1 MSYSMLEDFDHPSVL
16 NGKNSQNSKRSE
28 IVTNPLQDKRPKV
41 ELPGDNRLISDYAR
55 ELSSHLHDKSLF
67 RRERLVVTLNDINDG
82 LRIVTEQELR
92 TLTENYVVS
101 YRVHRRRDSDDRY
114 TFLKTM
120 SADQSRAVLASS
132 QFIDELR
139 PIDKVNTVQL
149 PVMRN
154 NGDITLLPQG
164 YDYESQ
170 TYTLKQGFDPSI
182 TSDGASYIE
191 ELLNEFRFND
201 DMRSKAVA
209 VSAMLT
215 VFAMGLLPEN
225 SLRPCFVY
233 LANAEGAGKTLL
245 ANCAIVPV
253 MGRTFCNV
261 WTQRN
266 EDMEKLLTA
275 ATLATQP
282 IILFDNAKGH
292 LDNPAVEA
300 FISATYWEGRI
311 LGASKLFT
319 GKNNAV
325 VFITGNGCTVSPDLR
340 RRSLFIELFMEEDR
354 SENRKFKKVLN
365 ERVLL
370 DCGQKILTALWSIVK
385 AWDDAGRPKAS
396 SIHPSFPDWSMIIG
410 GMTEHAGFGC
420 PLINPILKE
429 GGDKDIEDMSVF
441 VKKIYN
447 VHPSK
452 ELTFFE
458 LGKFAYHENLFER
471 VFCGEEELDR
481 KGKTTFSRIL
491 KRYDRRIFGAERL
504 RFLIQSERR
513 NRRYL
518 VKKEGKV
525 L

>member
-1 MSYSMLEDFDHPSVL
+1 MLHSILEDFDNPVVL
-16 NGKNSQNSKRSE
+16 NGIHSQYSKRSE
-28 IVTNPLQDKRPKV
+28 IVTNPLQDERPKV
-41 ELPGDNRLISDYAR
+41 ELPGDNRLMSDYAR
-55 ELSSHLHDKSLF
+55 ELGRHLHDKNMY
-67 RRERLVVTLNDINDG
+67 RRGRLVVTLNDTNDG

-92 TLTENYVVS
+92 TLMEKYVLG
-101 YRVHRRRDSDDRY
+101 YRVHRRRDSDDTY

-120 SADQSRAVLASS
+120 SADHSRAVLASP

-354 SENRKFKKVLN
+354 SENRKFKKILN

-396 SIHPSFPDWSMIIG
+396 RIHPSFPDWSMIIG

-420 PLINPILKE
+420 ALNTPDLYD
-429 GGDKDIEDMSVF
+429 GGDKDIKDMSALAIA
-441 VKKIYN
+441 IYN
-447 VHPSK
+447 FKPEMGS
-452 ELTFFE
+452 TFALVAQIANQE
-458 LGKFAYHENLFER
+458 SLFER
-471 VFCGEEELDR
+471 VFCDEDELDR

-491 KRYDRRIFGAERL
+491 KRYDRRIFGTEL
-504 RFLIQSERR
+504 RFIIQGKGR
-513 NRRYL
+513 NKRYL
-518 VKKEGKV
+518 VKKEGKMS
-525 L
+525 

>member
-1 MSYSMLEDFDHPSVL
+1 MQHSILEDFDPPILFEGQSPQHSVQGESITHPL
-16 NGKNSQNSKRSE
+16 
-28 IVTNPLQDKRPKV
+28 LDKRPKV
-41 ELPGDNRLISDYAR
+41 ELPGDNRPMSDYAR
-55 ELSSHLHDKSLF
+55 EASSHLHDKDLF
-67 RRERLVVTLNDINDG
+67 RKERLVVTLNETNDG
-82 LRIVTEQELR
+82 IRIVTDQELR
-92 TLTENYVVS
+92 TLMENYVLS
-101 YRVHRRRDSDDRY
+101 YRVHRRRDSDDKY

-120 SADQSRAVLASS
+120 SADQSRAVLASP
-132 QFIDELR
+132 QFIDGLR
-139 PIDKVNTVQL
+139 SIDKVNNVQL

-164 YDYESQ
+164 YDFESQ
-170 TYTLKQGFDPSI
+170 TYTIKQGFDPSI
-182 TSDGASYIE
+182 TIDGSSYIK
-191 ELLNEFRFND
+191 ELLNEFHFND
-201 DMRSKAVA
+201 DKRSKAVA

-215 VFAMGLLPEN
+215 VFAIGLLPEN
-225 SLRPCFVY
+225 SLRPCFIY

-245 ANCAIVPV
+245 ANCAIAPV

-261 WTQRN
+261 WTHRN

-275 ATLATQP
+275 ITLATQT
-282 IILFDNAKGH
+282 IIFFDNAKGH

-300 FISATYWEGRI
+300 FISASNWEGRI
-311 LGASKLFT
+311 LGASKVFT

-340 RRSLFIELFMEEDR
+340 RRSLFIELFMEEDKL
-354 SENRKFKKVLN
+354 ENRKFKKILN

-370 DCGQKILTALWSIVK
+370 DCRQKILISLWSIVK
-385 AWDDAGRPKAS
+385 AWDNAGRPKAS
-396 SIHPSFPDWSMIIG
+396 RTHPSFPDWSMIIG
-410 GMTEHAGFGC
+410 GMSEHAGFGS

-429 GGDKDIEDMSVF
+429 GGDKDVEDMSLF

-452 ELTFFE
+452 ELTFVK
-458 LGKFAYHENLFER
+458 LTKLAYHENLFER

-504 RFLIQSERR
+504 RFLIQSEGR
-513 NRRYL
+513 NRRYI
-518 VKKEGKV
+518 VNRE
-525 L
+525 